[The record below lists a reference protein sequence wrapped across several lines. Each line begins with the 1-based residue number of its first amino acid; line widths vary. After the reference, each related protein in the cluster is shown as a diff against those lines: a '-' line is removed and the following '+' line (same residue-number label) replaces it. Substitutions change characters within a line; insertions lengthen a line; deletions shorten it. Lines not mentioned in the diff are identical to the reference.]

1 MIQVD
6 SSYLNDDLAL
16 AKSWFSECWRVF
28 CDRMTDTLD
37 KKTLFAKLNEIARR
51 HFKIGGSVITNKI
64 GQPFF
69 CTFNQGS
76 DNLYLEIEDLDKTTK
91 NLQKILQEYNEVNK
105 SGKMDIVLFE
115 FMTEYLAK
123 IQRLI
128 RQP

>member
-1 MIQVD
+1 
-6 SSYLNDDLAL
+6 
-16 AKSWFSECWRVF
+16 
-28 CDRMTDTLD
+28 MTDTLD